1 MSERSSGE
9 RRTGLLNGFAA
20 YGMWGLVPLFWPL
33 LKPAGAAE
41 ILAHRMVWSLAFV
54 AVALLA
60 VRRWAWAGEL
70 LRQPRRLALVV
81 LAAGVITV
89 NWGVY
94 IWSVNSGHVV
104 EASLGYFINPLV
116 TIAMGVLIL
125 KERLRPVQWAAVG
138 VGLAAVLTLTVG
150 YGRPPWISLCLAFSF
165 ATYGLV
171 KKKVNL
177 GGVESLAAETAIQF
191 LPALGYLL
199 WLSAQGRSTFAA
211 EGAGHAALLAS
222 TGFVTALPLVLFGA
236 AAIRVP
242 LSTLGLLQYLAP
254 VFQFL
259 LGILYFHE
267 SMPVERWAGFALV
280 WLALSLLTWDG
291 LRAARR
297 AARLRAT
304 LGIPPRTVAGSA
316 VAGSPVASGAA
327 DTLPA
332 SAVVAAQVVPGAVA
346 PEPGLGAIP
355 AQAGPGAVAGEPGTG
370 PVAAGSGADPAEA

>member
-1 MSERSSGE
+1 MTRKPRGE
-9 RRTGLLNGFAA
+9 RHIGLLNGFAA

-33 LKPAGAAE
+33 LKPAGAME
-41 ILAHRMVWSLAFV
+41 ILAHRMVWSLVFV
-54 AVALLA
+54 GAALL
-60 VRRWAWAGEL
+60 VLRRWAWAGEL
-70 LRQPRRLALVV
+70 LRQPRKLGLITV
-81 LAAGVITV
+81 AAAVITL
-89 NWGVY
+89 NWGLY

-116 TIAMGVLIL
+116 TIAMGVLLL

-138 VGLAAVLTLTVG
+138 TGCAAVVVLTLG

-191 LPALGYLL
+191 LPALAFLA
-199 WLSAQGRSTFAA
+199 WLGARGDSTFTT

-222 TGFVTALPLVLFGA
+222 AGIVTALPLVCFGA

-242 LSTLGLLQYLAP
+242 LSTIGLLQYMTP

-267 SMPVERWAGFALV
+267 EMPPQRWAGFALV
-280 WLALSLLTWDG
+280 WLALTLLTWDA
-291 LRAARR
+291 LRTARR
-297 AARLRAT
+297 AARALTSDRRVPTATRAT
-304 LGIPPRTVAGSA
+304 GTASA
-316 VAGSPVASGAA
+316 ARKADSVASGP
-327 DTLPA
+327 D
-332 SAVVAAQVVPGAVA
+332 
-346 PEPGLGAIP
+346 
-355 AQAGPGAVAGEPGTG
+355 
-370 PVAAGSGADPAEA
+370 PVEARP

>member
-1 MSERSSGE
+1 MPGTSKGE
-9 RRTGLLNGFAA
+9 HRIGLLNGFAA

-33 LKPAGAAE
+33 MKPAGAME
-41 ILAHRMVWSLAFV
+41 ILAHRMVWSLIFV
-54 AVALLA
+54 AAALLF

-81 LAAGVITV
+81 VAAAVITI

-94 IWSVNSGHVV
+94 IWAVNAGHVV

-116 TIAMGVLIL
+116 TIAMGVLLL
-125 KERLRPVQWAAVG
+125 KERLRPVQWAAVATG
-138 VGLAAVLTLTVG
+138 FAAVVVLTIG

-171 KKKVNL
+171 KKKVAL

-199 WLSAQGRSTFAA
+199 WLGAHGGSSFTT

-222 TGFVTALPLVLFGA
+222 TGLVTALPLVCFGA

-254 VFQFL
+254 LFQFV

-267 SMPVERWAGFALV
+267 AMPPERWAGFALV
-280 WLALSLLTWDG
+280 WVALLLLTANA
-291 LRAARR
+291 LHSARR
-297 AARLRAT
+297 SKKAVDALEARVSGARIGA
-304 LGIPPRTVAGSA
+304 PRTETPGET
-316 VAGSPVASGAA
+316 PVDA
-327 DTLPA
+327 
-332 SAVVAAQVVPGAVA
+332 
-346 PEPGLGAIP
+346 
-355 AQAGPGAVAGEPGTG
+355 
-370 PVAAGSGADPAEA
+370 

>member
-1 MSERSSGE
+1 MKSRGE
-9 RRTGLLNGFAA
+9 RHIGLLNGFAA

-41 ILAHRMVWSLAFV
+41 ILAHRMVWSLVFV
-54 AVALLA
+54 AVALVF

-70 LRQPRRLALVV
+70 LRQPRRLALITV
-81 LAAGVITV
+81 AAAVITV

-94 IWSVNSGHVV
+94 IWAVNAGHVV

-116 TIAMGVLIL
+116 TIAMGVLLL

-138 VGLAAVLTLTVG
+138 IGAAAVLVLTVG
-150 YGRPPWISLCLAFSF
+150 YGQPPWISLTLAFSF

-199 WLSAQGRSTFAA
+199 WLGSNGDLSFAS
-211 EGAGHAALLAS
+211 EGPGHAALLAS
-222 TGFVTALPLVLFGA
+222 TGIVTALPLVCFGA

-259 LGILYFHE
+259 LGIFYFGE
-267 SMPVERWAGFALV
+267 AMPPERWAGFALV
-280 WLALSLLTWDG
+280 WLALTLLTWDA
-291 LRAARR
+291 LRTARTLRREKEIGRPTITVPTNTLSAVREAESLASGPEPLDSPAAR
-297 AARLRAT
+297 
-304 LGIPPRTVAGSA
+304 P
-316 VAGSPVASGAA
+316 
-327 DTLPA
+327 
-332 SAVVAAQVVPGAVA
+332 
-346 PEPGLGAIP
+346 
-355 AQAGPGAVAGEPGTG
+355 
-370 PVAAGSGADPAEA
+370 

>member
-1 MSERSSGE
+1 MAGKSRSEQRI
-9 RRTGLLNGFAA
+9 GLLNGFAA

-33 LKPAGAAE
+33 LKPAAAVE

-54 AVALLA
+54 GVALLFI
-60 VRRWAWAGEL
+60 RRWAWAGEL
-70 LRQPRRLALVV
+70 LRQPRRLALLTV
-81 LAAGVITV
+81 AAAVITV

-94 IWSVNSGHVV
+94 IWAVNAGHVV

-138 VGLAAVLTLTVG
+138 VTVVAVVVLTVG

-191 LPALGYLL
+191 LPAMAYLT
-199 WLSAQGRSTFAA
+199 WLSTRGESTFTS
-211 EGAGHAALLAS
+211 EGAGHSALLAA
-222 TGFVTALPLVLFGA
+222 TGVVTAIPLVCFGA

-259 LGILYFHE
+259 LGIAYFHE
-267 SMPVERWAGFALV
+267 EMPAERWAGFALV
-280 WLALSLLTWDG
+280 WLALSMLTWDA
-291 LRAARR
+291 LRTARR
-297 AARLRAT
+297 ARRWEPVSEPRGSRVAPAVTAAT
-304 LGIPPRTVAGSA
+304 A
-316 VAGSPVASGAA
+316 
-327 DTLPA
+327 A
-332 SAVVAAQVVPGAVA
+332 SATAASTATAA
-346 PEPGLGAIP
+346 P
-355 AQAGPGAVAGEPGTG
+355 
-370 PVAAGSGADPAEA
+370 AATTAATDV